1 MSTNLAYALPEPL
14 HRPSDRP
21 SHIEIVTTKAQ
32 RKARPRMLY
41 AVVTVASFFVILAAQ
56 LLLSIVVT
64 QGAYQIDALQY
75 EQKVLIR
82 TEQSLLESLSLQ
94 SSSQNL
100 ASKAAELGMIPNATP
115 YSLDIANGSVFR
127 LPGSAD
133 PTGCGGTCG
142 LVGNTLL
149 SSASAGAAQAAAAE
163 ATASTTAT
171 AGTAVVGAATGAA
184 AAGTA
189 AATAEVA
196 PTEPAAPEP
205 SNNTIPAPVTR

>member
-1 MSTNLAYALPEPL
+1 MSTNLAYAQPQPL
-14 HRPSDRP
+14 YKPTERP

-41 AVVTVASFFVILAAQ
+41 AVVTVGSLFVILAAQ

-64 QGAYQIDALQY
+64 QGAYQIDSLQY

-100 ASKAAELGMIPNATP
+100 AAQAAGFGMVPNTTP
-115 YSLDIANGSVFR
+115 YSLNISDGSVFR

-133 PTGCGGTCG
+133 PTGCGGNCG

-149 SSASAGAAQAAAAE
+149 SDVPLVSAENAAAA
-163 ATASTTAT
+163 
-171 AGTAVVGAATGAA
+171 AA
-184 AAGTA
+184 AKTA
-189 AATAEVA
+189 AATAAASTSGTAVA
-196 PTEPAAPEP
+196 DSATAAPQP
-205 SNNTIPAPVTR
+205 SNNAIPAPVTR

>member
-1 MSTNLAYALPEPL
+1 MSTNLAYAQPQPL
-14 HRPSDRP
+14 YKPTERP

-41 AVVTVASFFVILAAQ
+41 AVVTVGSLFVILAAQ

-64 QGAYQIDALQY
+64 QGAYQIDSLQY

-100 ASKAAELGMIPNATP
+100 AAQAAGFGMVPNTTP
-115 YSLDIANGSVFR
+115 YSLNISDGSVFR

-133 PTGCGGTCG
+133 PTGCGGNCG

-149 SSASAGAAQAAAAE
+149 SDVPLVSAENAAAAAAAE
-163 ATASTTAT
+163 
-171 AGTAVVGAATGAA
+171 
-184 AAGTA
+184 TA
-189 AATAEVA
+189 AATTAASTSGTAVA
-196 PTEPAAPEP
+196 DSATAAPQP
-205 SNNTIPAPVTR
+205 SNNAIPAPVTR

>member
-1 MSTNLAYALPEPL
+1 MSTNLAHAQPLPL
-14 HRPSDRP
+14 HQPTARP

-64 QGAYQIDALQY
+64 QGAYQIDSLQY

-100 ASKAAELGMIPNATP
+100 AAQAAGFGMVPNATP
-115 YSLDIANGSVFR
+115 YSLNISDGSVFQ

-133 PTGCGGTCG
+133 PTGCGGSCG

-149 SSASAGAAQAAAAE
+149 TDVPLVSAETAAAA
-163 ATASTTAT
+163 AASAATTAT
-171 AGTAVVGAATGAA
+171 ATASGAAT
-184 AAGTA
+184 TES
-189 AATAEVA
+189 AT
-196 PTEPAAPEP
+196 AAPEP
-205 SNNTIPAPVTR
+205 ANNAIPAPVTR

>member
-1 MSTNLAYALPEPL
+1 MSTNLAYAQPEPL
-14 HRPSDRP
+14 QRPGQRP

-32 RKARPRMLY
+32 RKARPRVLY
-41 AVVTVASFFVILAAQ
+41 AVVTVASMFVILAAQ

-64 QGAYQIDALQY
+64 QGAYQIDSLQY
-75 EQKVLIR
+75 EQKVLNR

-100 ASKAAELGMIPNATP
+100 AAQAAGFGMIPNATP
-115 YSLDIANGSVFR
+115 YSLNVSDGSVFR

-149 SSASAGAAQAAAAE
+149 TGMPLASVEAAAA
-163 ATASTTAT
+163 AK
-171 AGTAVVGAATGAA
+171 AAKA
-184 AAGTA
+184 A
-189 AATAEVA
+189 AATASSKPA
-196 PTEPAAPEP
+196 AAGSPAAAPEAA
-205 SNNTIPAPVTR
+205 NNAIPAPVTR

>member
-1 MSTNLAYALPEPL
+1 MSTNLAYAQPQPL
-14 HRPSDRP
+14 RRPSERP
-21 SHIEIVTTKAQ
+21 AHIEIVTTRAQ

-64 QGAYQIDALQY
+64 QGAYQIDSLQY
-75 EQKVLIR
+75 EQKVLMR

-100 ASKAAELGMIPNATP
+100 AAQAAGLGMVPNATP
-115 YSLDIANGSVFR
+115 YSLDITDGSVFR

-133 PTGCGGTCG
+133 PTGCGGSCG

-149 SSASAGAAQAAAAE
+149 SGIPLVSAESAAAA
-163 ATASTTAT
+163 ATAAKSPVAATPGGAAAT
-171 AGTAVVGAATGAA
+171 AGT
-184 AAGTA
+184 
-189 AATAEVA
+189 
-196 PTEPAAPEP
+196 AAPEP
-205 SNNTIPAPVTR
+205 SNNAIPAPVTR

>member
-1 MSTNLAYALPEPL
+1 MSTNLAYAQPQPL
-14 HRPSDRP
+14 RRPTERP
-21 SHIEIVTTKAQ
+21 AHIEIVTTKAQ

-41 AVVTVASFFVILAAQ
+41 AVVTVASLFVILAAQ

-64 QGAYQIDALQY
+64 QGAYQIDSLQY

-100 ASKAAELGMIPNATP
+100 AAQAAGFGMIPNATP

-133 PTGCGGTCG
+133 PTGCGGSCG

-149 SSASAGAAQAAAAE
+149 TGVPLVSAEAAAA
-163 ATASTTAT
+163 
-171 AGTAVVGAATGAA
+171 AVAA
-184 AAGTA
+184 AKTPAATA
-189 AATAEVA
+189 AATGTVTAGNAAE
-196 PTEPAAPEP
+196 TAAPAP
-205 SNNTIPAPVTR
+205 SNNAIPAPVTR

>member
-1 MSTNLAYALPEPL
+1 MSTNLAYAQPQPL
-14 HRPSDRP
+14 HRPSERP
-21 SHIEIVTTKAQ
+21 SHIEIVTTTKAQ

-64 QGAYQIDALQY
+64 QGAYEIDSLQY

-82 TEQSLLESLSLQ
+82 TEQSLLEDLSLY

-100 ASKAAELGMIPNATP
+100 AAQAAGLGMVPNATP
-115 YSLDIANGSVFR
+115 YSLDITDGSVFR

-133 PTGCGGTCG
+133 PTGCGGSCG

-149 SSASAGAAQAAAAE
+149 SGVPLVSAEVAAE
-163 ATASTTAT
+163 S
-171 AGTAVVGAATGAA
+171 
-184 AAGTA
+184 A
-189 AATAEVA
+189 AATAAGAATSGAAATSAAATSAE
-196 PTEPAAPEP
+196 TAAPEAA
-205 SNNTIPAPVTR
+205 NNAIPAPVTR

>member
-1 MSTNLAYALPEPL
+1 MSTNLAYAQPQPL
-14 HRPSDRP
+14 HRPSGRP
-21 SHIEIVTTKAQ
+21 SHIEIVTTTKAQ

-64 QGAYQIDALQY
+64 QGAYQIDSLQY

-100 ASKAAELGMIPNATP
+100 AAQAAGFGMVPNATP
-115 YSLDIANGSVFR
+115 YSLDITDGSVFR

-133 PTGCGGTCG
+133 PTGCGGSCG

-149 SSASAGAAQAAAAE
+149 SGVPLVSAEAAAAAE
-163 ATASTTAT
+163 AAAKTATTTAAT
-171 AGTAVVGAATGAA
+171 VGAATS
-184 AAGTA
+184 GTA
-189 AATAEVA
+189 AAAAE
-196 PTEPAAPEP
+196 TAAPEP
-205 SNNTIPAPVTR
+205 ANNAIPAPVTR

>member
-1 MSTNLAYALPEPL
+1 MSTNLAHAQPLPL
-14 HRPSDRP
+14 HQPTARP

-64 QGAYQIDALQY
+64 QGAYQIDSLQY

-100 ASKAAELGMIPNATP
+100 AAQAAGFGMVPNATP
-115 YSLDIANGSVFR
+115 YSLNISDGSVFR

-133 PTGCGGTCG
+133 PTGCGGSCG

-149 SSASAGAAQAAAAE
+149 TDVPLVSAETAAAA
-163 ATASTTAT
+163 AAAKTAAASAATTAT
-171 AGTAVVGAATGAA
+171 ATASGAA
-184 AAGTA
+184 ATES
-189 AATAEVA
+189 AT
-196 PTEPAAPEP
+196 AAPEP
-205 SNNTIPAPVTR
+205 ANNAIPAPVTR